1 MKNVLVISTSLRDMS
16 NSERLADA
24 FIEGIKAAHHIV
36 EKVTLKEKAI
46 SFARDVWLVRKHK
59 SSVIKDDAA
68 AIVVKNEKCRYFS
81 ICNPNLL
88 L

>member
-46 SFARDVWLVRKHK
+46 SFCKGCFGLSENTKVCDKG
-59 SSVIKDDAA
+59 
-68 AIVVKNEKCRYFS
+68 
-81 ICNPNLL
+81 
-88 L
+88 

>member
-36 EKVTLKEKAI
+36 EKVTLKGKRQTEYT
-46 SFARDVWLVRKHK
+46 
-59 SSVIKDDAA
+59 
-68 AIVVKNEKCRYFS
+68 YFS
-81 ICNPNLL
+81 
-88 L
+88 